1 MKIPPQILRDS
12 KQKKGTPSE
21 KERPSSGQN
30 RNPSVVFLWS
40 NGKIAAVKTAAISI
54 LVDPRRIELPNL
66 SDANRT
72 LSQLSYGPIL
82 TIFQSKKLRKT
93 DFEIFNFEGKVRK
106 IGQEIGRGKR
116 AGDGSPYGCEPYAL
130 PAELRPH
137 VLFTF
142 LWSLYSG

>member
-21 KERPSSGQN
+21 KERLSSGQN

-66 SDANRT
+66 SDANEQSGIVCACILPFLMVSTNNYFAFRPHIPRVPRT
-72 LSQLSYGPIL
+72 SVVCVVVI
-82 TIFQSKKLRKT
+82 
-93 DFEIFNFEGKVRK
+93 
-106 IGQEIGRGKR
+106 KR
-116 AGDGSPYGCEPYAL
+116 ASPESPGEARVVSV
-130 PAELRPH
+130 LRWY
-137 VLFTF
+137 L
-142 LWSLYSG
+142 